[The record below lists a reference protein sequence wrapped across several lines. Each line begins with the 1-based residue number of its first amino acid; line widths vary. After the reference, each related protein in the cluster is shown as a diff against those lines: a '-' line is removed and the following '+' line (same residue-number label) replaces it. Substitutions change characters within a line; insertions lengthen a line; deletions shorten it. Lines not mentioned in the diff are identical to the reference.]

1 MMDQYLS
8 YLRNK
13 EIIKPSQR
21 SFYIKWVTDLHRT
34 CHKEPGPDISQ
45 AEIDAYLSKLV
56 RKYQDW
62 QVDQAKDAIRLYLYY
77 FDRGW
82 IVVRSAKGDKDRE
95 AMLPQGLNAPL
106 KMHLEKIRNVFEKD
120 RADEIEGVYLPGALE
135 RKYPSA
141 NKEWKPP

>member
-1 MMDQYLS
+1 MARLIYGGG
-8 YLRNK
+8 LRSNECLRLRVK
-13 EIIKPSQR
+13 
-21 SFYIKWVTDLHRT
+21 DL
-34 CHKEPGPDISQ
+34 D
-45 AEIDAYLSKLV
+45 
-56 RKYQDW
+56 
-62 QVDQAKDAIRLYLYY
+62 
-77 FDRGW
+77 FDRGC

-95 AMLPQGLNAPL
+95 TMLPQSLNAPL